1 MRRLLILLLV
11 LLVPL
16 KAWASVALPLAAG
29 MEHAGALAVQH
40 AGPMAQA
47 HAGAAHAHDSA
58 AGAGCDSH
66 DAEPHSHDCPHLAM
80 PLLFVAPTVRAAPP
94 GSVHL
99 PTTPARPMT
108 SVVLDV
114 LLPPPLALA

>member
-1 MRRLLILLLV
+1 MRRLLIVLLV

-40 AGPMAQA
+40 AGHMAQA
-47 HAGAAHAHDSA
+47 HAGAAHGPADH
-58 AGAGCDSH
+58 AGCDSH
-66 DAEPHSHDCPHLAM
+66 DVEPHSHDCPHLAM
-80 PLLFVAPTVRAAPP
+80 PLLFVAPTLRAAPP

-99 PTTPARPMT
+99 PSAPARPMT
-108 SVVLDV
+108 SIVLDV
-114 LLPPPLALA
+114 LLPPPLSLA